1 MVGLN
6 VDRQWDEPVILEA
19 DERVLRVQSTRDA
32 LLCLKNHWRSAG
44 PARQAAMS
52 DCEAALMG
60 DGSPDAALEAFLE
73 AANEAGFRVS
83 RWPRED
89 A

>member
-1 MVGLN
+1 MVELN
-6 VDRQWDEPVILEA
+6 IDRQWDEPVILEA
-19 DERVLRVQSTRDA
+19 GERVLRVQSTRDA
-32 LLCLKNHWRSAG
+32 LLCLKNHWRSPG

-52 DCEAALMG
+52 GCEAALAG
-60 DGSPDAALEAFLE
+60 DASPDAALEAFLD
-73 AANEAGFRVS
+73 AASEAGFRVS